1 MGLEERRMVKITD
14 DMKKFIDTRKISYV
28 ATVGKKG
35 LPNVSPK
42 GPLRVIDDK
51 TLAFADLFSKKT
63 RDNLAENPQ
72 IAVSVVD
79 EEKKEGF
86 QFRGKAVV
94 HTSGPLFVKIS
105 NDISKPYT
113 KRPVVQSV
121 VEIKVKEIHDLAP
134 PGEYY
139 LE

>member
-1 MGLEERRMVKITD
+1 MVKITD
-14 DMKKFIDTRKISYV
+14 DIRKFIEKQKISYV
-28 ATVGKKG
+28 ATASKKG
-35 LPNVSPK
+35 LPNISPK
-42 GPLRVIDDK
+42 GPLRVVDDK

-63 RDNLAENPQ
+63 RDNLKDNPW

-79 EEKKEGF
+79 VERKEGF
-86 QFRGKAVV
+86 QFRGKAEILT
-94 HTSGPLFVKIS
+94 HGPLFVQITG
-105 NDISKPYT
+105 DISKPYT

-121 VEIKVKEIHDLAP
+121 VKIRVKEIYDLAP

>member
-1 MGLEERRMVKITD
+1 MKITD
-14 DMKKFIDTRKISYV
+14 EMRKFIETQKISYV

-86 QFRGKAVV
+86 QFRGKAEVL
-94 HTSGPLFVKIS
+94 TSGDLFVRVS
-105 NDISKPYT
+105 NDISKPHR

-121 VEIKVKEIHDLAP
+121 VKIKVKEIYDLAP